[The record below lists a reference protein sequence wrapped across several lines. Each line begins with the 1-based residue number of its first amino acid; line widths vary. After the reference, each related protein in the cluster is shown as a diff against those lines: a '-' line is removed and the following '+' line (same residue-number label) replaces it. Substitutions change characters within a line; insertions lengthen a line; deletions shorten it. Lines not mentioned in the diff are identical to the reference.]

1 MTPARDLGPRTPVD
15 ATVAL
20 RPEHTDRSGSTKE
33 CRGDR
38 RLGPGAHVV
47 GIFDPFGGTRLS
59 SDDS

>member
-1 MTPARDLGPRTPVD
+1 MTSARDLGPRTLVD

-20 RPEHTDRSGSTKE
+20 RPEHTDRPGSTQQS
-33 CRGDR
+33 RGDR
-38 RLGPGAHVV
+38 RLGPGTHVV